1 MNQEEILSTLDYASR
16 AKNIRNRPE
25 ANQRMNPRV
34 LLREY
39 ETTIE
44 RLKADLQA
52 TREQKG
58 VYLSPQTYQSLT
70 DENQSTKDR
79 VTELSLDIDRLK
91 SSLESRTKE
100 LEEKTDLL
108 MGKETQLAF
117 VTVRHSNTCSGKF
130 IAHLQ
135 FSLQTRLRSL
145 ENSMEQ
151 RIAEFQ
157 ERIND
162 VSFKREDMSM
172 EQKD

>member
-39 ETTIE
+39 ESTIE

-58 VYLSPQTYQSLT
+58 IYLSPQTYQSLT

-79 VTELSLDIDRLK
+79 VTELSLDMERLK
-91 SSLESRTKE
+91 STMESQTKE
-100 LEEKTDLL
+100 LEEKTDMLI
-108 MGKETQLAF
+108 GKETQLASITVGHGVF
-117 VTVRHSNTCSGKF
+117 VVMCSSSLVIPFSETASQPRKF
-130 IAHLQ
+130 NPTT
-135 FSLQTRLRSL
+135 SS
-145 ENSMEQ
+145 
-151 RIAEFQ
+151 RIS
-157 ERIND
+157 R
-162 VSFKREDMSM
+162 
-172 EQKD
+172 